1 MNCQRG
7 AEFLAGFIIG
17 GIVGAALALLL
28 APQAGAETRAQIRQ
42 KSLEFQ
48 AGVGEAGRAAQEQV
62 AGLHEKGQATL
73 DWGKQSAGGAIERV
87 VSTVAP
93 NKSTASAEIGAAGEA
108 Q

>member
-1 MNCQRG
+1 MKCQRG
-7 AEFLAGFIIG
+7 AGFLAGFIVG

-48 AGVGEAGRAAQEQV
+48 EGVGEAGRVAQGQV
-62 AGLHEKGQATL
+62 ASLHEKGQATL
-73 DWGKQSAGGAIERV
+73 DWGKQSAGGAIDRV

-93 NKSTASAEIGAAGEA
+93 SKSASSAEVGAAVEA